1 MHYIA
6 QQLSAFRRKL
16 KAELRHTPSYQRL
29 RSLFFPF
36 LFCIT
41 VTAEI
46 CASTLYYL
54 FESNL
59 PSGIHIATI
68 GTVALIVT
76 PLFGIA
82 LILIKTI
89 ENDQLE
95 ISQAKQKETAYS
107 AEIQR
112 HNYIFQSLL
121 QMSISMQRSTK
132 LETLLRNTLNDLYQ
146 MFPKCAFGIIIYGA
160 RQTTIKHF
168 SSIQLL
174 AEEETLIINEARKTS
189 ISNRL
194 SSKLRLISQ
203 NTCDDD
209 NQNVWRILPM
219 LGQELKTIGHFI
231 IKENDHDPLLDE
243 VVRLLLEQLTTAS
256 ENRLLLS
263 EMERLANTDALTGIY
278 NRNFFQQELAKEIV
292 KAKQNNHIPFSILSI
307 DINGLKRI
315 NDTFGHTQGDKLIIA
330 VANLLKKTCRETDII
345 TRSGGDEFTVL
356 CPNTHCDDAM
366 AVLNRIRAIEKTT
379 TIAHY
384 KGENTHQ
391 IEAVRIS
398 IGVACST
405 ETSPDEVYALA
416 DANMYTDKKLFYVKH
431 SQYR

>member
-1 MHYIA
+1 MYNIA
-6 QQLSAFRRKL
+6 QQLSNFRGKL
-16 KAELRHTPSYQRL
+16 TTELRHTLNYQRL

-36 LFCIT
+36 LLCIAI
-41 VTAEI
+41 TAEI
-46 CASTLYYL
+46 CASALYYL

-59 PSGIHIATI
+59 PSGIHIAII
-68 GTVALIVT
+68 GTVALIAT

-112 HNYIFQSLL
+112 HNHIFQSLL
-121 QMSISMQRSTK
+121 QMSISMQRSTE
-132 LETLLRNTLNDLYQ
+132 LETLLRNTLNDLHQ

-379 TIAHY
+379 TIAYY

-398 IGVACST
+398 IGAACST